1 MIRICVDHILS
12 FFREENRKR
21 RAGEGVDNKKS
32 YEEGVGERRREKN
45 SPGRKMS
52 GRGQGRERERHE

>member
-12 FFREENRKR
+12 SFKEEIRNR

-32 YEEGVGERRREKN
+32 YEEEVGERRKEKN
-45 SPGRKMS
+45 SPGRKMN
-52 GRGQGRERERHE
+52 GRGPWRERERNE